1 MFLYSMVTLIQDEK
15 MNRFHFHNTV
25 PEDIQQ
31 NLCSHHQYLQS
42 KRTLYVTM
50 NNRTQASQKNREYF
64 PQYALKRELQSGCG
78 EGYTNTYIFC
88 IEFPLPPPCIPE
100 ILTHLSTVM
109 TNVEPSALS
118 DYLCLLQNH
127 YIRLKIAKYGT
138 SNSAISK

>member
-15 MNRFHFHNTV
+15 MNRFHFHNTM

-31 NLCSHHQYLQS
+31 NLCSHHQYLRS
-42 KRTLYVTM
+42 KRTLCHHEQENTSKKIRVYLLQYV
-50 NNRTQASQKNREYF
+50 
-64 PQYALKRELQSGCG
+64 LKRELQSGCG
-78 EGYTNTYIFC
+78 EGYTTTYIFC

-127 YIRLKIAKYGT
+127 YRRLRIASMGCPT
-138 SNSAISK
+138 QP